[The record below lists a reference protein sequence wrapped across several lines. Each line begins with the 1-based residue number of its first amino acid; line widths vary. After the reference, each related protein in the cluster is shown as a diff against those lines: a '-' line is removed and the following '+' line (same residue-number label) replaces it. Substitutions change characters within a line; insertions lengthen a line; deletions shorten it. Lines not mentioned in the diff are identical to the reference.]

1 MGLTALL
8 AAQRDI
14 VIAKHAATY
23 KGRSLLNAP
32 RTDPSEPNSGTRL
45 LPRVSDGKA
54 HTGPGMKDPRSGEK
68 LVDQLRH
75 ARPHQVC
82 LLTAPAEA
90 AVPEDGDMVV
100 ERADRRAIRR
110 HGVVGEIPGDD
121 LPKPFPGVRD
131 RQVPSL
137 SQLFLIFRS
146 LARMRSRRDFLLI
159 WNSPRR
165 DLPQISTK

>member
-45 LPRVSDGKA
+45 LPWVSDGKA
-54 HTGPGMKDPRSGEK
+54 HTRPGMKDPRSGEK
-68 LVDQLRH
+68 FVDQLRH
-75 ARPHQVC
+75 PRPHHVR

-90 AVPEDGDMVV
+90 AMPENADMVV
-100 ERADRRAIRR
+100 EWAPWRTVCSRW
-110 HGVVGEIPGDD
+110 GGGG
-121 LPKPFPGVRD
+121 KPR
-131 RQVPSL
+131 
-137 SQLFLIFRS
+137 
-146 LARMRSRRDFLLI
+146 
-159 WNSPRR
+159 
-165 DLPQISTK
+165 